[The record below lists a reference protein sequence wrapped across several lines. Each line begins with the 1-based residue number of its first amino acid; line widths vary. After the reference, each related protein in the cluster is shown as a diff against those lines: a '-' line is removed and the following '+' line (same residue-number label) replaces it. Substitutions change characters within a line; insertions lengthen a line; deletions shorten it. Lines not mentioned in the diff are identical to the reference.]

1 MISASPVCTISPTLE
16 RVAGIRKVEHN
27 GGHKIRTGPL
37 DEALFHWV
45 SWFSGARGLQ
55 DIMLD
60 HHNCEISRDQSCEWV
75 SSGIFVHQDY

>member
-27 GGHKIRTGPL
+27 GGHKIRTGPF

-45 SWFSGARGLQ
+45 SWFSGAR
-55 DIMLD
+55 
-60 HHNCEISRDQSCEWV
+60 R
-75 SSGIFVHQDY
+75 

>member
-37 DEALFHWV
+37 TKPYFIGFLSFPEPAAESPSLSATICLLVMRSKGGPLPAAAD
-45 SWFSGARGLQ
+45 
-55 DIMLD
+55 
-60 HHNCEISRDQSCEWV
+60 
-75 SSGIFVHQDY
+75 